1 MSKNKDNEL
10 PSQGYV
16 FYSLT
21 KRHLLVFFKDLPT
34 VFFTLMVPLAV
45 FVVYILFLRQIE
57 TNTIEQALKELL
69 SQQQN
74 ATLVPGTAE
83 YAGVLKK
90 IYGIADCWM
99 VSGILAVSCITVSMN
114 TNYIVVRDREFG
126 MERDFISSPINSNVI
141 VASYFTFNVI
151 VTFLVNFIVYL
162 ICLMVLGIYGAYMIS
177 FLDFLAILGILLL
190 STVSASLITF
200 FICSFIRTESVMSPM
215 VAIISAAS
223 GFLIGAYLPTGSMS
237 PKYIEYVTTFFPGT
251 YSVGLLRNSFL
262 HTPLLQLTSCLKEYG
277 LEGLVDSLLQE
288 FSLNIDFF
296 GLEVKQGGMLLVL
309 GLSIVVF
316 GILNLFFTN
325 KRFVSIADHI
335 KSKKE
340 KSKKEEIKHEVNE
353 K

>member
-1 MSKNKDNEL
+1 
-10 PSQGYV
+10 
-16 FYSLT
+16 
-21 KRHLLVFFKDLPT
+21 
-34 VFFTLMVPLAV
+34 
-45 FVVYILFLRQIE
+45 
-57 TNTIEQALKELL
+57 
-69 SQQQN
+69 
-74 ATLVPGTAE
+74 
-83 YAGVLKK
+83 
-90 IYGIADCWM
+90 
-99 VSGILAVSCITVSMN
+99 
-114 TNYIVVRDREFG
+114 
-126 MERDFISSPINSNVI
+126 
-141 VASYFTFNVI
+141 
-151 VTFLVNFIVYL
+151 
-162 ICLMVLGIYGAYMIS
+162 MIS

>member
-1 MSKNKDNEL
+1 MTKNKDREL

-57 TNTIEQALKELL
+57 TNSIKQALNELL

-74 ATLVPGTAE
+74 STLTVGTAK
-83 YAGVLKK
+83 YAEILKK

-126 MERDFISSPINSNVI
+126 MERDFISSPINSNI
-141 VASYFTFNVI
+141 VVLSYFAFNVI

-162 ICLMVLGIYGAYMIS
+162 ICLMVLGLYGAYLIS
-177 FLDFLAILGILLL
+177 FVDFLAILGILLL
-190 STVSASLITF
+190 STISASLITF
-200 FICSFIRTESVMSPM
+200 FLCSFIHTESVMSPM
-215 VAIISAAS
+215 VAIVSAAV
-223 GFLIGAYLPTGSMS
+223 GFLIGAYLPSGSLS

-251 YSVGLLRNSFL
+251 YSVGLLRNFFL
-262 HTPLLQLTSCLKEYG
+262 KTPLAHLTTTLKGYG
-277 LEGLVDSLLQE
+277 LESLVDSLSKE

-296 GLEVKQGGMLLVL
+296 GLEVKSSGMILVL
-309 GLSIVVF
+309 FISIVVF
-316 GILNLFFTN
+316 SFLNLFFN
-325 KRFVSIADHI
+325 NKKFGDISKRFI
-335 KSKKE
+335 KPKKKGKKE
-340 KSKKEEIKHEVNE
+340 TQDEIQ
-353 K
+353 